1 MSDALR
7 ERLAAFGP
15 ATMTNDELLSMVLGD
30 SNGLGRTILANAGSP
45 HGLLTRRVGELA
57 AFPGMT
63 RARAERLVAALE
75 LGRRVTEQRVPGA
88 IVGGAAD
95 VHMRWAR
102 LASEPDETFIAIGV
116 NARNRVIG
124 EWVVA
129 RGWESGVNLTTRQ
142 VYSLLVKES
151 VSRVIYVHNHP
162 SGDPNPSPEDVRF
175 TRKLIEGAKCL
186 DIRVLDH
193 VIVAADGFVSMR
205 ETVRA
210 EVDFG

>member
-1 MSDALR
+1 
-7 ERLAAFGP
+7 
-15 ATMTNDELLSMVLGD
+15 
-30 SNGLGRTILANAGSP
+30 
-45 HGLLTRRVGELA
+45 
-57 AFPGMT
+57 
-63 RARAERLVAALE
+63 
-75 LGRRVTEQRVPGA
+75 
-88 IVGGAAD
+88 
-95 VHMRWAR
+95 
-102 LASEPDETFIAIGV
+102 
-116 NARNRVIG
+116 
-124 EWVVA
+124 
-129 RGWESGVNLTTRQ
+129 SGVNLTTRQ

-175 TRKLIEGAKCL
+175 TRKLIEAAKLL